1 MKIINSLLVI
11 ILSVSEIVANNSY
24 LENFNPDSLRY
35 KISYAT
41 RCIDP
46 PSIDGRLDD
55 ESWNMAIPLS
65 EFFQLESTFGATSGV
80 PARRETADGLKR
92 SPCQRHSSGDSYLEA
107 GQPN

>member
-11 ILSVSEIVANNSY
+11 ILSVSEIIANNSY

-46 PSIDGRLDD
+46 PFIDGRLDD

-65 EFFQLESTFGATSGV
+65 EFFQLEPIEF
-80 PARRETADGLKR
+80 
-92 SPCQRHSSGDSYLEA
+92 
-107 GQPN
+107 GQPSEKTVVRVLYDDQSLYVSFENF